1 VKQGRANTPAGVQ
14 GRLKRREERKPQG
27 IDLLTA
33 LLPNSLRGAKTYA
46 YISWCITLMV
56 LCQPQMRAQRL
67 SLEAPPVATSGSPAS
82 DVVQNL
88 PDAPSSI
95 GTTYPIAEPVETVQE
110 SDTVSI
116 VSDKQTKTG
125 TLYTVEGN
133 VVLTYK
139 SYVLHADRVT
149 YEATSGRITAEGHL
163 LLTGGS
169 DHEEIRASHGEMNM
183 QAETGHFYDVAGT
196 AGIRQTDARKAQS
209 TNSFFFTGREVIKL
223 GPEHYEVYGG
233 SMTSCRL
240 PRPDWLLSAGMMEV
254 NAGQARS
261 RNTLFRVQGVPLF
274 YLPYATHPVD
284 EQGRQSGLLIPVLGE
299 SSTKGLIIGEE
310 FYWAINRST
319 DMTVGLQYYSLRG
332 WAQSA
337 DFRYRGLGNDFFNA
351 HYKGLLDRGLSQA
364 GAAPINQGGED
375 VALDTRRD
383 FGEHTRFV
391 ADIEY
396 LSSYIYRQA
405 FTENFNQAVSS
416 DVKSTLFATHTM
428 NGMAVSLM
436 ADRYQSFESTTDGNE
451 IRNFHVPQLQ
461 FDALEHRLGESG
473 FVWKASSTV
482 GLLRRVEGKL
492 IADGTDQI
500 DTFRTQGMVTRF
512 DVHPELSYPLHAGGW
527 SVVPHVGLRET
538 SYSQSRFALPDAN
551 GLPQEAGTGLNRI
564 GLEGGVEIHAPV
576 IERDFSTPW
585 VERML
590 KRDLRHTIEPSVDY
604 RYTGGI
610 DNFQNV
616 LRFDATDIISNTNEL
631 EYGLTQRLFLR
642 QLKTHDCAKDETPA
656 PGATECGGGSS
667 EWIRWR
673 ISQKY
678 FFDPTFGN
686 AVQAGV
692 RNVLETTLDFSGVA
706 FLTEPRNISPVIS
719 RVRVRTTKHT
729 DLEWDL
735 DYDGVAGRI
744 SSSNLYVDAH
754 AGNWFGGVS
763 HARLDAPG
771 EIGTL
776 AVSNFNQ
783 FRYLIGYGRPDKTGF
798 SAAANTGLD
807 LLARQVQY
815 GAIQASYNW
824 NCCGLNVEYRKFEL
838 GSVRNENVYRFNFTL
853 AGVGTAGNLR
863 RAEQVF

>member
-1 VKQGRANTPAGVQ
+1 
-14 GRLKRREERKPQG
+14 
-27 IDLLTA
+27 
-33 LLPNSLRGAKTYA
+33 
-46 YISWCITLMV
+46 M
-56 LCQPQMRAQRL
+56 
-67 SLEAPPVATSGSPAS
+67 SLEAPPIASSGSSAS
-82 DVVQNL
+82 AAVQNL

-95 GTTYPIAEPVETVQE
+95 GMAYPIAEPVETVQE

-116 VSDKQTKTG
+116 LSDKQTKMG

-133 VVLTYK
+133 VVLTYRN
-139 SYVLHADRVT
+139 YVLHADRVT
-149 YEATSGRITAEGHL
+149 YESVTGRVTADGRL
-163 LLTGGS
+163 LLMGGA

-196 AGIRQTDARKAQS
+196 MNIRGTGTHKAQ
-209 TNSFFFTGREVIKL
+209 TANSFLFTGREVIKY
-223 GPEHYEVYGG
+223 GPEHYQVLGG
-233 SMTSCRL
+233 SITSCQL
-240 PRPDWLLSAGMMEV
+240 PHPDWLLSASKMEV
-254 NAGQARS
+254 DAGQARS
-261 RNTLFRVQGVPLF
+261 RNTLFRVHGVPLF

-284 EQGRQSGLLIPVLGE
+284 EQGRQSGLLIPVVGE

-310 FYWAINRST
+310 LYLAINRST
-319 DMTVGLQYYSLRG
+319 DLTIGLQYYSLRG

-337 DFRYRGLGNDFFNA
+337 DFRYRGLGNNFFNA
-351 HYKGLLDRGLSQA
+351 HYKGLLDRGLRQV
-364 GAAPINQGGED
+364 GAPPINQGGED
-375 VALDTRRD
+375 VTLDTRHD
-383 FGEHTRFV
+383 FGEHTRLV

-416 DVKSTLFATHTM
+416 DVKSMLFATHSKD
-428 NGMAVSLM
+428 GMAVSLM
-436 ADRYQSFESTTDGNE
+436 ADRYQSFESTTAGNE

-461 FDALEHRLGESG
+461 FDALEHRLGASG
-473 FVWKASSTV
+473 FLWKANSSV
-482 GLLRRVEGKL
+482 ALLRRVEGQL
-492 IADGTDQI
+492 IPGGGNQI
-500 DTFRTQGMVTRF
+500 DTFRTQGMVSRF
-512 DVHPELSYPLHAGGW
+512 DLHPELSYPLHAAGW

-538 SYSQSRFALPDAN
+538 AYSQSRLAVPDAN
-551 GLPQEAGTGLNRI
+551 GLPQEAGVGLTRL
-564 GLEGGVEIHAPV
+564 GLEGGVEVKAPV
-576 IERDFSTPW
+576 IERDFTTPW
-585 VERML
+585 VERLL
-590 KRDLRHTIEPSVDY
+590 KRDLRHTLEPSVEY
-604 RYTGGI
+604 RYMGGI

-616 LRFDATDIISNTNEL
+616 LRFDATDIVSNTNEV

-642 QLKTHDCAKDETPA
+642 QLKTHACAAGETPA
-656 PGATECGGGSS
+656 PEATECGGGTS
-667 EWIRWR
+667 EWLRWR

-678 FFDPTFGN
+678 FFDETFGH
-686 AVQAGV
+686 AVDTGL
-692 RNVLETTLDFSGVA
+692 RNVLESTLDFSGVA
-706 FLTEPRNISPVIS
+706 FLTSPRNISPVIS
-719 RVRVRTTKHT
+719 RIRLRTTKHT

-735 DYDGVAGRI
+735 DYDTVAGRI
-744 SSSNLYVDAH
+744 ASSNLYLDVH
-754 AGNWFGGVS
+754 AGNWFGGIS

-776 AVSNFNQ
+776 PVSNFNQ